1 MPSLTVGLLT
11 HTFLMVRIKIC
22 GITNLADARA
32 AIAAG
37 ADLLGFN
44 FYRPSPRF
52 IEPQAARVMIDALR
66 PEIKNLSRT
75 VTMVGVFVNEPAE
88 SIVRI
93 AEETGV
99 AAIQLHGDE
108 SVEFCRK
115 LKALLPDR
123 FLIKVIGVSG
133 EAVSERAAEYNVDA
147 IMLDAFDAELRGGTG
162 RTVDWTKARRTG
174 EAVPRLFLA
183 GGLSP
188 ENVRTAIDAVQP
200 YAVDA
205 CSALE
210 SSPGR
215 KDAERMNAFVRA
227 VRNE

>member
-1 MPSLTVGLLT
+1 MI
-11 HTFLMVRIKIC
+11 RIKIC
-22 GITNLADARA
+22 GITSLEDARA

-37 ADLLGFN
+37 ADMLGFN

-52 IEPQAARVMIDALR
+52 ITPQDAQTIIDTLR
-66 PEIKNLSRT
+66 AEIKASSRT

-93 AEETGV
+93 AAEAGV
-99 AAIQLHGDE
+99 AAVQLHGDE
-108 SVEFCRK
+108 SVEFCRE

-123 FLIKVIGVSG
+123 FLIKALRARGN
-133 EAVSERAAEYNVDA
+133 AVTEPAAEYNVDA

-162 RTVDWTKARRTG
+162 RTVDWHLAQHIR
-174 EAVPRLFLA
+174 EVVPRLFLA

-188 ENVRTAIDAVQP
+188 ENVREAIDAVQP

-227 VRNE
+227 VRNG

>member
-1 MPSLTVGLLT
+1 
-11 HTFLMVRIKIC
+11 MVRIKIC
-22 GITNLADARA
+22 GITSLEDARA

-37 ADLLGFN
+37 ADMLGFN

-52 IEPQAARVMIDALR
+52 ITGQDARNLIETVRA
-66 PEIKNLSRT
+66 EIKALPRT

-93 AEETGV
+93 AAEAGI

-108 SVEFCRK
+108 SVEFCRE

-123 FLIKVIGVSG
+123 FLIKALRARGQGVT
-133 EAVSERAAEYNVDA
+133 ERAAEYNVDA

-162 RTVDWTKARRTG
+162 RTIDWHLARHTR

-188 ENVRTAIDAVQP
+188 ENVRAAIDAVQP

-210 SSPGR
+210 LSPGR

-227 VRNE
+227 VRNG

>member
-1 MPSLTVGLLT
+1 MK
-11 HTFLMVRIKIC
+11 VRLKVC
-22 GITNLADARA
+22 GITSIEDAREA
-32 AIAAG
+32 VHCG
-37 ADLLGFN
+37 AQYLGFN

-52 IEPQAARVMIDALR
+52 IEPHDARAIIDALR

-75 VTMVGVFVNEPAE
+75 VTMVGVFVNDPPE
-88 SIVRI
+88 SIVRS
-93 AEETGV
+93 AEAAGV

-115 LKALLPDR
+115 LKTLLPDR
-123 FLIKVIGVSG
+123 FLIKVIRAGG
-133 EAVSERAAEYNVDA
+133 DAVTEPATDYDVDA

-162 RTVDWTKARRTG
+162 RVVDWALARRTR
-174 EAVPRLFLA
+174 EAVSRLFLA

-188 ENVRTAIDAVQP
+188 ENVSNAISAVQP

-210 SSPGR
+210 SSPGH

-227 VRNE
+227 VRNG

>member
-1 MPSLTVGLLT
+1 
-11 HTFLMVRIKIC
+11 MVRIKIC

-37 ADLLGFN
+37 ADMLGFN

-52 IEPQAARVMIDALR
+52 ITPQDARTMIETLR
-66 PEIKNLSRT
+66 AEIKALPRT

-93 AEETGV
+93 AAEAGI

-108 SVEFCRK
+108 SVEFCRE

-123 FLIKVIGVSG
+123 FLIKALRASG
-133 EAVSERAAEYNVDA
+133 DAVTEHATEYNVDA
-147 IMLDAFDAELRGGTG
+147 IMLDAFDAGLRGGTG
-162 RTVDWTKARRTG
+162 RTVDWHLARHTR

-188 ENVRTAIDAVQP
+188 ENVRAAIDAVQP

-210 SSPGR
+210 STPGH
-215 KDAERMNAFVRA
+215 KDAERMDAFVRA
-227 VRNE
+227 VRNG